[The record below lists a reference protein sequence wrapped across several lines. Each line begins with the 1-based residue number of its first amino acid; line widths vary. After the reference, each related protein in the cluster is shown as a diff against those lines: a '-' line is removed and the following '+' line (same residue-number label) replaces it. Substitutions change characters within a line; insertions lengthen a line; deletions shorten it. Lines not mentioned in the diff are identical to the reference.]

1 MYAKRAQELT
11 LYAHFLLLGVI
22 YSIMRQNRIA
32 CTGMNEKVDPHSTP
46 DSTSLTVVFLLQ
58 PHFSLLAFTAAADAL
73 TTANLVIGEK
83 RFKFRTVSIDNEKV
97 ISDLGIPISS
107 DEAIPGLSLTDIP
120 QAEPHVTH
128 SVLKSADMLIVCGGY
143 RCDLEEH
150 PATSELLRLA
160 HEQQIMLGGLW
171 NGIFSVAWAGLMEGY
186 ACALHPDNQSLAI
199 EQFPDM
205 FVRQDSVVIDR
216 VRASA
221 AGPNSAFDLMLLLI
235 QRHDTIETVQ
245 AIRNILRAD
254 AGSAENVET
263 AIQRDDESRFPVN
276 LRNALQL
283 MRSNLDEPVDKHV
296 IAQHMNMSTRA
307 MERIF
312 RRYLNTSP
320 ARHYMQLRLQSAYEL
335 LQQTDQ
341 SISEVSDACGFVSS
355 AHFSRT
361 FNQKYGFAPSA
372 LRKSV
377 NRVIDV

>member
-1 MYAKRAQELT
+1 MSEKTPSNLAKKTAP
-11 LYAHFLLLGVI
+11 F
-22 YSIMRQNRIA
+22 
-32 CTGMNEKVDPHSTP
+32 
-46 DSTSLTVVFLLQ
+46 TVVFLLQ

-83 RFKFRTVSIDNEKV
+83 RFKFKTLSLNSERV

-107 DEAIPGLSLTDIP
+107 DYAISATNLET
-120 QAEPHVTH
+120 QAQGDDR
-128 SVLKSADMLIVCGGY
+128 LNKILRNADLLMVCGGY
-143 RCDLEEH
+143 RCDLKEDS
-150 PATSELLRLA
+150 AVSTLLDVANR
-160 HEQQIMLGGLW
+160 QDVMLGGLW
-171 NGIFSVAWAGLMEGY
+171 NGIFSVASAGLMEGY
-186 ACALHPDNQSLAI
+186 ACALHPDNHSAALKK
-199 EQFPDM
+199 FPGM
-205 FVRQDSVVIDR
+205 FVRQDAVVIDR

-235 QRHDTIETVQ
+235 QRHDTVETVQ

-254 AGSAENVET
+254 TGSAENVES

-283 MRSNLDEPVDKHV
+283 MRSNLDEPVDKQV
-296 IAQHMNMSTRA
+296 LAQHMNMSTRA

-312 RRYLNTSP
+312 RRYLHTSP

-372 LRKSV
+372 LRKSI
-377 NRVIDV
+377 NRVIDT